1 MALID
6 ELIRQEV
13 NPFDINLKPGNFWR
27 EKQEATETIDSIHQ
41 EAMRKIEGLLDRVV
55 ADRRS
60 RTLLLTGDPG
70 SGKSYLLGRLKR
82 TLNAKAF
89 FAYIEPWP
97 EADRLGRHILRY
109 TVDSLMQVPEG
120 QTESQLIL
128 WLKSLSVFTKRS
140 LKRRLFDDNFWEV
153 LQSDRQKFI
162 NHLKK
167 TYKNAGIYNADSFFG
182 ALHDL
187 TEPQLYDIACQWL
200 KGDDLSEESLTL
212 LQQKKSLDSETDAWE
227 TLANL
232 GRIATETQPIVLC
245 FDQLEFSNSDTQ
257 LAELQKLFSFNTNI
271 HNQGLKNFLII
282 ICLTTNNWQ
291 NNHRSIQQSD
301 LDRVEGKLS
310 LKPINL
316 DQAEALWQLRLQPLH
331 RQASPQPD
339 SQIFPLTRTI
349 LEDNFPGGKTDPR
362 KSLILGRQEYQQ
374 YKSSLG
380 VQIPN
385 LRTDIPDNSNIPQP
399 QATLPELFKLT
410 WQQEFKKIEAK
421 ITKVSLLSAPEL
433 VQMLAEALQAL
444 QITTTKS
451 KLLSGKYAS
460 SSLTYQ
466 HPRHHQDVG
475 VLWTEDANMSSFAT
489 AMKACQKAIKS
500 HTSHSIILI
509 RATETGNNPNL
520 VGYKLYHSIFT
531 GHPNRH
537 ILPAIASV
545 HYLATYHSL
554 VNSAL
559 GQELLLGSQIISL
572 PELKHLMR
580 ESEILTDCLLL
591 QDLGIF
597 QTKTTTATTNPIT
610 NGATATL
617 PDKTQQ
623 QIQDYLLNVVKTQ
636 HFLGKNALLTQAQ
649 SQFSE
654 TNQQTISQEFDSL
667 IKAGKFKIANPHE
680 AQEKQVVCLLW

>member
-27 EKQEATETIDSIHQ
+27 DKQEAAETIDGIHQ
-41 EAMRKIEGLLDRVV
+41 EAIRKIEKLLNLVA

-97 EADRLGRHILRY
+97 EGDRLGRHILRY
-109 TVDSLMQVPEG
+109 TVDSLMQVPSG

-140 LKRRLFDDNFWEV
+140 MKQRIFDDNFWEV

-162 NHLKK
+162 SHLKK
-167 TYKNAGIYNADSFFG
+167 TYKTAGIYNADSFFG
-182 ALHDL
+182 VLHDL
-187 TEPQLYDIACQWL
+187 TDPDLYDLACEWL
-200 KGDDLSEESLTL
+200 KGDDLSEESLNL
-212 LQQKKSLDSETDAWE
+212 LHQRKSIETETDAWE

-245 FDQLEFSNSDTQ
+245 FDQLEFSNSQTQ
-257 LAELQKLFSFNTNI
+257 LDELQKLFSFNTNI
-271 HNQGLKNFLII
+271 HNQGLKNFLVI

-301 LDRVEGKLS
+301 IDRLEGRLT

-316 DQAEALWQLRLQPLH
+316 DQAEALWALRVQPLH
-331 RQASPQPD
+331 RQANPQPD

-362 KSLILGRQEYQQ
+362 KTLILGRQEYQQ
-374 YKSSLG
+374 YKSRLG
-380 VQIPN
+380 EGISTPPHIPEHK
-385 LRTDIPDNSNIPQP
+385 
-399 QATLPELFKLT
+399 ATLPELFKLT
-410 WQQEFKKIEAK
+410 WQQEFQKIAAK

-433 VQMLAEALQAL
+433 VQMLTEALEAV
-444 QITTTKS
+444 QIPTTKS

-466 HPRHHQDVG
+466 HPHHHYDVG

-489 AMKACQKAIKS
+489 AMKACQKAID
-500 HTSHSIILI
+500 SHSSHSMILI
-509 RATETGNNPNL
+509 RSAATGNNPNL
-520 VGYKLYHSIFT
+520 VGYRLYHHIFT
-531 GHPNRH
+531 DHPNRH
-537 ILPAIASV
+537 IIPPIASV

-572 PELKHLMR
+572 PQLQQLIR
-580 ESEILTDCLLL
+580 ESDILTDCLLL

-597 QTKTTTATTNPIT
+597 PPK
-610 NGATATL
+610 ATATATVTNGSKATP

-636 HFLGKNALLTQAQ
+636 HFLGKNALLSQAQ

-654 TNQQTISQEFDSL
+654 ASQQTISQEFDSL
-667 IKAGKFKIANPHE
+667 IKAGKFKIANPNE

>member
-1 MALID
+1 MALIE

-27 EKQEATETIDSIHQ
+27 DKQEAAETIDSIHI
-41 EAMRKIEGLLDRVV
+41 EAIQKIEGLLHKVV

-60 RTLLLTGDPG
+60 RTVLLTGDPG

-97 EADRLGRHILRY
+97 EGDRLGRHILRY

-140 LKRRLFDDNFWEV
+140 MKQRIFDDNFWEV

-162 NHLKK
+162 SHLKK
-167 TYKNAGIYNADSFFG
+167 TYKTAGIYNADSFFG
-182 ALHDL
+182 VLHDL
-187 TEPQLYDIACQWL
+187 TDPDLYDLACEWL
-200 KGDDLSEESLTL
+200 KGDDLSEESLNL
-212 LQQKKSLDSETDAWE
+212 LHQRKSIETETDAWE

-245 FDQLEFSNSDTQ
+245 FDQLEFSNSQTQ

-271 HNQGLKNFLII
+271 HNQGLKNFLVI

-291 NNHRSIQQSD
+291 NNRRSIQQSD
-301 LDRVEGKLS
+301 LDRIEGKLS

-316 DQAEALWQLRLQPLH
+316 DQAEALWVLRVQPLH
-331 RQASPQPD
+331 RQANPQPD

-362 KSLILGRQEYQQ
+362 RVIKLGGQEYQQ
-374 YKSSLG
+374 YKLSLLSSNNSDG
-380 VQIPN
+380 GEKPDSVIPK
-385 LRTDIPDNSNIPQP
+385 D
-399 QATLPELFKLT
+399 TLLSRFKLA
-410 WQQEFKKIEAK
+410 WQQEFKKTERK
-421 ITKVSLLSAPEL
+421 ITKVNFLSAPEL
-433 VQMLAEALQAL
+433 VQMLAEALEAL
-444 QITTTKS
+444 QIPTTKS

-466 HPRHHQDVG
+466 HPHHHYDVG

-489 AMKACQKAIKS
+489 AMKACQKAVARHS
-500 HTSHSIILI
+500 SHSMILI
-509 RATETGNNPNL
+509 RAAETGNNPNL
-520 VGYKLYHSIFT
+520 VGYKLYHSIFKVN
-531 GHPNRH
+531 PNRH
-537 ILPAIASV
+537 IKPTAASV

-572 PELKHLMR
+572 PELQQLIR
-580 ESEILTDCLLL
+580 ESDILTDCLLL

-597 QTKTTTATTNPIT
+597 PPKAAATAIVT
-610 NGATATL
+610 NGAKATP

-654 TNQQTISQEFDSL
+654 ANQQTISQEFDSL
-667 IKAGKFKIANPHE
+667 IKAGKFQIANPDD